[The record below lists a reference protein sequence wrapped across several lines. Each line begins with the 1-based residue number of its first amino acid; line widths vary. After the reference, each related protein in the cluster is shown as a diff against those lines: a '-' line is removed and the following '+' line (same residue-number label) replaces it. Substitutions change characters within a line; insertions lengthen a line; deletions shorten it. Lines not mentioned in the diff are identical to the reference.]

1 MRLAVP
7 LWVFSFG
14 IRLSFSLKFI
24 KIRYDQGTGKVGN
37 YFFRIPTDK
46 LRPLNWGFPSATIP
60 SPRRE
65 KILSRS
71 S

>member
-46 LRPLNWGFPSATIP
+46 LRPLN
-60 SPRRE
+60 
-65 KILSRS
+65 
-71 S
+71 